1 MIRAIHCA
9 GVTPGGSKIR
19 FSTQNLDEALSC
31 TDKCKLTWLDFVVSD
46 VSLGAEEV
54 VKGLKLNL
62 EPSVLFSGYLSDYE
76 DKGDILGL
84 MVPVVRF
91 EERRVTTIPLLIYVK
106 QNLLVTIHDE
116 YADHLLRLS
125 QYADSF
131 LKKLP
136 IIDEEWAER
145 QTLLLS
151 RMMDEVNEH
160 NFKVLGSIVERSEMM
175 EMTLRTS
182 PPRELSTEMFEI
194 RRSIVTFLNI
204 AWATH
209 DLVHSLRYGDAE
221 MVSDREEILAKF
233 NLILSDLER
242 QISLAGNMLEV
253 LSANVSVIQTDITN
267 KMTTLLLWL
276 TIIGTAILIPNT
288 LATIYGIPFLME
300 EHWRWI
306 VTSILF
312 VTVIST
318 FAVYLYVKRWW
329 KKPTSK
335 ISQKG

>member
-1 MIRAIHCA
+1 
-9 GVTPGGSKIR
+9 
-19 FSTQNLDEALSC
+19 
-31 TDKCKLTWLDFVVSD
+31 
-46 VSLGAEEV
+46 
-54 VKGLKLNL
+54 
-62 EPSVLFSGYLSDYE
+62 
-76 DKGDILGL
+76 
-84 MVPVVRF
+84 F
-91 EERRVTTIPLLIYVK
+91 EERKVTTIPFLIYVK

-116 YADHLLRLS
+116 YAEHLLKLS

-136 IIDEEWAER
+136 MMNEEWAER
-145 QTLLLS
+145 QTLLLA
-151 RMMDEVNEH
+151 RIIDEVNEH
-160 NFKVLGSIVERSEMM
+160 NFKVLGSMVERSELM

-182 PPRELSTEMFEI
+182 PPREISTEMFEI

-209 DLVHSLRYGDAE
+209 DVVHSLRYGDAE

-233 NLILSDLER
+233 NLVLADLER
-242 QISLAGNMLEV
+242 QISLAGNILEV
-253 LSANVSVIQTDITN
+253 LSANVSVLQTDITN

-276 TIIGTAILIPNT
+276 TIIGTAILVPNT

-306 VTSILF
+306 VTSLLL

-318 FAVYLYVKRWW
+318 FAVYLYVKQWW

-335 ISQKG
+335 TS

>member
-9 GVTPGGSKIR
+9 GVTPSGSRIR
-19 FSTQNLDEALSC
+19 LSTQNLDEALSC
-31 TDKCKLTWLDFVVSD
+31 TDKCKSTWLDFVVSD
-46 VSLGAEEV
+46 LSLGAEEV
-54 VKGLKLNL
+54 VKRLGLNL
-62 EPSVLFSGYLSDYE
+62 EPSVLFSGYLSKYE
-76 DKGDILGL
+76 DKGDTLGL
-84 MVPVVRF
+84 MMPVVRF
-91 EERRVTTIPLLIYVK
+91 EERRVTTTPLLIYVK

-116 YADHLLRLS
+116 FADHLLKLS

-136 IIDEEWAER
+136 MMDEEWAER
-145 QTLLLS
+145 QTLLLA

-160 NFKVLGSIVERSEMM
+160 NFKVLGSIVERSELM
-175 EMTLRTS
+175 EMTLRAS
-182 PPRELSTEMFEI
+182 PLRELSTEMFEI

-209 DLVHSLRYGDAE
+209 DLAHSLRYGDAE
-221 MVSDREEILAKF
+221 MVSDREEILGKF

-242 QISLAGNMLEV
+242 QISLAGHILEV
-253 LSANVSVIQTDITN
+253 LSTSVSVIQADITN

-306 VTSILF
+306 VTSLLL

-329 KKPTSK
+329 RKPTGK
-335 ISQKG
+335 IS